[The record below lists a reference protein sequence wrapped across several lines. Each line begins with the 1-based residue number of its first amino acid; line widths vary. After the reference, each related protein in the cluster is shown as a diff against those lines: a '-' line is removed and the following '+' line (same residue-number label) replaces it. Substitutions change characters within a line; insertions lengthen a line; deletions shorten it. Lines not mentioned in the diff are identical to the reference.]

1 MICQDRL
8 GTLMMSVLRD
18 DECLKSLAERIRNQT
33 CRFVLCCFVLFCFV
47 LCCVVLFCFV
57 CCRAKDHVPSILT
70 AFYPGELGG
79 VAIVNTLLGT
89 NQNHN
94 ETAFLRC
101 HFCANKNDHY
111 TKTGSGQT

>member
-1 MICQDRL
+1 MMICQDRL

-33 CRFVLCCFVLFCFV
+33 CRFVLCCVV
-47 LCCVVLFCFV
+47 LCCFV

-94 ETAFLRC
+94 ENAFLRC
-101 HFCANKNDHY
+101 HFCTKNDHF

>member
-1 MICQDRL
+1 MMICQDRL

-18 DECLKSLAERIRNQT
+18 DECLKSLAERIRNKLA
-33 CRFVLCCFVLFCFV
+33 VLR
-47 LCCVVLFCFV
+47 CVVLFCFV